1 MPAHERDVAK
11 IIQTKAQSIRN
22 KSGKGLYKAKIK
34 ISKADAEHPNFQRLM
49 ELGLSK
55 AGCIDILDD
64 LPPMLT
70 TQDGEVSISADFES
84 MADEKLADAQKMWD
98 EDFERSMVCGMPAL
112 LRLLLVAHLSRRNPL
127 HTL

>member
-1 MPAHERDVAK
+1 MQAAIGLTLVPDEDLEALIRLAYHGQIPFPLER
-11 IIQTKAQSIRN
+11 R
-22 KSGKGLYKAKIK
+22 
-34 ISKADAEHPNFQRLM
+34 RLM